1 MGIFTDIPFAP
12 FSDIPIFQ
20 KECFRNQSTFALP
33 TAVGSVFSITQAFII
48 QSLNKILYD

>member
-1 MGIFTDIPFAP
+1 MINL
-12 FSDIPIFQ
+12 SDIPIFQ
-20 KECFRNQSTFALP
+20 KQDSGKQTIFALP

>member
-20 KECFRNQSTFALP
+20 KQDSGKQTTFALP
-33 TAVGSVFSITQAFII
+33 TAVGSVFSITQA
-48 QSLNKILYD
+48 L